1 MPFGA
6 YKIGRIASDEETWF
20 ITNDVMHDP
29 RVHDHEWAA
38 SLGLVSFAGFR
49 LVSAER
55 KPIGVLAFFS
65 RQLISPEIAGFL
77 QDLATTASQVV
88 RTGMVELALQASEG
102 KFRSLAESS
111 PDHIMRYD
119 RECRHTFMNPAALRV
134 SGLAEEQIIGKTH
147 RESGFDESQSRFWE
161 EKITQV
167 FETGKPYHTQF
178 AWESVDGRVVLDW
191 MLTPE
196 FSDDGTV
203 RSVLG
208 VSRDIT
214 QLKKAEEELLK
225 KNEELNA
232 SYEQISATEEELR
245 TNFDE
250 LTRRELALR
259 KSEERYRSLF
269 EGVPIGLYRTTPSG
283 QILDINPALVRLL
296 GYPDRESLLVVSVS
310 DLYMDP
316 GDRSQW
322 LALVER
328 EGIVR
333 DFEVQFRKY
342 DGTIIWVRDTGEAVR
357 DDSNQVIYYNGNVED
372 ITERKRTEKS
382 LRESENLFRSVGDSL
397 LDPVFILS
405 SEGIV
410 QFANRAAILFIGL
423 PDTAI
428 IRGQS
433 LTTYLDGD
441 SQNRAIADLHT
452 IHELGG
458 PHTAEYCVNPL
469 KGEQRWVEAC
479 GVRIDY
485 KESRATLVTLRDIT
499 ERIRVE
505 EQLRGSERRLADII
519 SFLPDATFVIDK
531 NGAVLAWN
539 RAMVEMT
546 GVPAEQMI
554 GKANYEYALPF
565 YHEQRPIMVDLILHD
580 DPAVVAK
587 YLNMKKEGSS
597 LFSEIFIPHLNKGR
611 GAHLW
616 FTASPLYDAAGN
628 LTGAIESIRDITERK
643 HAEDALRES
652 EERYHNVVE
661 DAD

>member
-1 MPFGA
+1 
-6 YKIGRIASDEETWF
+6 
-20 ITNDVMHDP
+20 
-29 RVHDHEWAA
+29 
-38 SLGLVSFAGFR
+38 
-49 LVSAER
+49 
-55 KPIGVLAFFS
+55 
-65 RQLISPEIAGFL
+65 
-77 QDLATTASQVV
+77 
-88 RTGMVELALQASEG
+88 
-102 KFRSLAESS
+102 
-111 PDHIMRYD
+111 
-119 RECRHTFMNPAALRV
+119 
-134 SGLAEEQIIGKTH
+134 
-147 RESGFDESQSRFWE
+147 
-161 EKITQV
+161 
-167 FETGKPYHTQF
+167 
-178 AWESVDGRVVLDW
+178 

-452 IHELGG
+452 IHELWW
-458 PHTAEYCVNPL
+458 TTY
-469 KGEQRWVEAC
+469 R
-479 GVRIDY
+479 
-485 KESRATLVTLRDIT
+485 
-499 ERIRVE
+499 
-505 EQLRGSERRLADII
+505 
-519 SFLPDATFVIDK
+519 
-531 NGAVLAWN
+531 
-539 RAMVEMT
+539 
-546 GVPAEQMI
+546 
-554 GKANYEYALPF
+554 
-565 YHEQRPIMVDLILHD
+565 
-580 DPAVVAK
+580 
-587 YLNMKKEGSS
+587 
-597 LFSEIFIPHLNKGR
+597 
-611 GAHLW
+611 
-616 FTASPLYDAAGN
+616 
-628 LTGAIESIRDITERK
+628 
-643 HAEDALRES
+643 
-652 EERYHNVVE
+652 
-661 DAD
+661 